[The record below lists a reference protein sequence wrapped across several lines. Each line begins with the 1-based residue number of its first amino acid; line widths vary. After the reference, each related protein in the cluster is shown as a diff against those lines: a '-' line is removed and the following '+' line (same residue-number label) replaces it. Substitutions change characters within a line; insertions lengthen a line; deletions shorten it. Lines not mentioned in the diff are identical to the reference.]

1 MVHNFYG
8 NGGIAH
14 LGDVGSPPLNF
25 TDCNVGHPSEQCI
38 VFCVEFHG
46 LQRRHSSGRCIDLCD
61 TPDAVCAMVEQL
73 QFMTM
78 VNGFCDN
85 GVLQNLYDVDP
96 PIEFR
101 RLQRRASV
109 RTMYWFWRNTRD
121 HSLCPSMRWMHSS
134 DGHLGCSTYSQH
146 ACSTEQLTRDLLD
159 EELTEE
165 MHIRFTPTKVKE
177 VGRMLSALA

>member
-1 MVHNFYG
+1 MVHIQALVVEWLLFFDVTVFRQWFWLLFFDVTVFRQWFTIFLWQWW
-8 NGGIAH
+8 NGDVGTAH
-14 LGDVGSPPLNF
+14 LGDVGPPLNF
-25 TDCNVGHPSEQCI
+25 TDCNVGHPSERCI
-38 VFCVEFHG
+38 DFCVEFHR

-96 PIEFR
+96 PIGLR

-109 RTMYWFWRNTRD
+109 RTMY
-121 HSLCPSMRWMHSS
+121 
-134 DGHLGCSTYSQH
+134 
-146 ACSTEQLTRDLLD
+146 
-159 EELTEE
+159 
-165 MHIRFTPTKVKE
+165 
-177 VGRMLSALA
+177 